1 MKKIILSVL
10 VIALIGA
17 AGTYYYAFVY
27 SKNRKFDMFNAEAM
41 TIEANNLVK
50 AFQDNEAEANKNY
63 LDKVLMISG
72 TVSATDQTQA
82 GERTVTLSSD
92 DPFAGVM
99 VTLDSTEAALV
110 NVNDKLRVKGF
121 CKGFLSDVVITSAI
135 VVK

>member
-1 MKKIILSVL
+1 
-10 VIALIGA
+10 
-17 AGTYYYAFVY
+17 
-27 SKNRKFDMFNAEAM
+27 
-41 TIEANNLVK
+41 LVK

-82 GERTVTLSSD
+82 GERTVTFSSD

-110 NVNDKLRVKGF
+110 NVNDKLTVKGF
-121 CKGFLSDVVITSAI
+121 CKGFLSDVVVTSAI
-135 VVK
+135 VAK

>member
-10 VIALIGA
+10 VLALVGA

-27 SKNRKFDMFNAEAM
+27 SKNRKFDMVNAEAM
-41 TIEANNLVK
+41 TIEANALVK
-50 AFQDNEAEANKNY
+50 AFQENETEANKTY
-63 LDKVLMISG
+63 LDKVLLISG
-72 TVSATDQTQA
+72 SVSATDQTQT
-82 GERTVTLSSD
+82 GDRTLTLSSD

-99 VTLDSTEAALV
+99 VTLDSTEAAAI
-110 NVNDKLRVKGF
+110 NMNDKVTVKGF

>member
-10 VIALIGA
+10 VLALIGA

-27 SKNRKFDMFNAEAM
+27 SKNRKFDMVNAEAM
-41 TIEANNLVK
+41 AIEANTLVK

-63 LDKVLMISG
+63 LDKVLLISG

-99 VTLDSTEAALV
+99 VTLDSTEAAMV
-110 NVNDKLRVKGF
+110 NVNDKLKVKGF

>member
-10 VIALIGA
+10 VLALIGA
-17 AGTYYYAFVY
+17 AGTYYYAFIY
-27 SKNRKFDMFNAEAM
+27 SKNRKFDMVNAEAM
-41 TIEANNLVK
+41 TIEANTLVK

-72 TVSATDQTQA
+72 TVSATDQTQT

-99 VTLDSTEAALV
+99 VTLDSTDATMV
-110 NVNDKLRVKGF
+110 NVNDKLTVKGF
-121 CKGFLSDVVITSAI
+121 CKGFLSDVVVTSAI
-135 VVK
+135 VTK

>member
-10 VIALIGA
+10 VLALIGA

-27 SKNRKFDMFNAEAM
+27 SKNRKFDMVNAEAM
-41 TIEANNLVK
+41 TIEANALVK
-50 AFQDNEAEANKNY
+50 AFQDNEAESNKNY

-72 TVSATDQTQA
+72 TVSATDQTQS

-99 VTLDSTEAALV
+99 VTLDSTEAAMV
-110 NVNDKLRVKGF
+110 NVNDKLKVKGF

-135 VVK
+135 VVQ

>member
-10 VIALIGA
+10 VIALVGA
-17 AGTYYYAFVY
+17 ASAYYYAFIY
-27 SKNRKFDMFNAEAM
+27 SKNRKFDMVNAEAM
-41 TIEANNLVK
+41 TIEANALVK

-63 LDKVLMISG
+63 LDKVLLISG

-110 NVNDKLRVKGF
+110 NVNDKLTVKGF
-121 CKGFLSDVVITSAI
+121 CKGFLSDVVVTSAI
-135 VVK
+135 VAK

>member
-10 VIALIGA
+10 VLALVGA

-27 SKNRKFDMFNAEAM
+27 SKNRKFDMVNAEAM
-41 TIEANNLVK
+41 TIEANALVK

-72 TVSATDQTQA
+72 TVSATDQTQT

-99 VTLDSTEAALV
+99 ITLDSTETRLI
-110 NVNDKLRVKGF
+110 NVNDKLSVKGF

-135 VVK
+135 VAK